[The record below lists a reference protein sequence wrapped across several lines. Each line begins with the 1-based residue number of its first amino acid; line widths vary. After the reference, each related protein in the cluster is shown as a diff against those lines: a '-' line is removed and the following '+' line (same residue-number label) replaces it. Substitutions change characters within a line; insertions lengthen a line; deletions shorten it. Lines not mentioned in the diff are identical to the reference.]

1 MPKRYIAFH
10 ENGVVREINTEGG
23 EDFLLLPGRNPSA
36 LALRYALV
44 DGEVVDQ
51 FAGQPDEAVLAEL
64 KARQDEQ
71 TASAA
76 TVQLHQPL
84 TKLAFMNRFT
94 MEELA
99 GIYTAAKS
107 EVMVEVFLDKL
118 KLAEDVDISDA
129 NTQLGIQRLVASGL
143 LGAERAAEILQ

>member
-10 ENGVVREINTEGG
+10 ENGMVREINTEGG

-51 FAGQPDEAVLAEL
+51 FAGQSDEAVLAEV
-64 KARQDEQ
+64 KARQ
-71 TASAA
+71 AA
-76 TVQLHQPL
+76 QVPPDGQPHQPL

-129 NTQLGIQRLVASGL
+129 NTRAGIQMLVASGL
-143 LGAERAAEILQ
+143 LGAERAAEILR